1 MTGQRRVAGENR
13 ITDFLAR
20 LFIGVLFMFLTANL
34 VGDFL
39 RTGRVTGL
47 LLVASEG
54 LVVVLTIVR
63 RQARL
68 VDRSA
73 AAAVLTVV
81 SVAGPPLL
89 RAASAPGLVPDEV
102 TAIVSG
108 VGVVIVIVGKM
119 TLGRSFGL
127 VPANRGVVTAGPYM
141 IVRHPIYAG
150 YLITHLA
157 FVVANPT
164 MSNLAMIVI
173 ADAALIVRA
182 LVEEQVLAADQSYRA
197 YCSRVAWH
205 LVPGVF

>member
-89 RAASAPGLVPDEV
+89 RAASAPGPVPDEV

-141 IVRHPIYAG
+141 NVRHPI
-150 YLITHLA
+150 
-157 FVVANPT
+157 
-164 MSNLAMIVI
+164 
-173 ADAALIVRA
+173 
-182 LVEEQVLAADQSYRA
+182 
-197 YCSRVAWH
+197 
-205 LVPGVF
+205 

>member
-1 MTGQRRVAGENR
+1 VTRQRRVAGENR

-20 LFIGVLFMFLTANL
+20 LCIGVLFLFLTANL

-39 RTGRVTGL
+39 RTGHVTGIL
-47 LLVASEG
+47 FVVSEG

-63 RQARL
+63 RHARL
-68 VDRSA
+68 VDRSPA
-73 AAAVLTVV
+73 SAVLTVV

-89 RAASAPGLVPDEV
+89 RAATTPAFVPDEL
-102 TAIVSG
+102 TAVASG
-108 VGVVIVIVGKM
+108 LGVVIVIVAKM

-141 IVRHPIYAG
+141 VVRHPIYAG

-164 MSNLAMIVI
+164 LWNI
-173 ADAALIVRA
+173 AIILVADVALVARA
-182 LVEEQVLAADQSYRA
+182 LVEEQVLAADGSYQA

-205 LVPGVF
+205 LVPGLF

>member
-1 MTGQRRVAGENR
+1 MTRQRRFSGENR

-20 LFIGVLFMFLTANL
+20 LFIGVLFVFLTANL

-39 RTGRVTGL
+39 RTGRVTGIL
-47 LLVASEG
+47 FVASEG

-63 RQARL
+63 RHARL

-81 SVAGPPLL
+81 SVVGPPLL
-89 RAASAPGLVPDEV
+89 RAANTPGLVPDEV
-102 TAIVSG
+102 TAIFSG
-108 VGVVIVIVGKM
+108 VGLVIVIVGKM

-164 MSNLAMIVI
+164 MSNIAIIVI
-173 ADAALIVRA
+173 ADAALVVRA